1 MHLLNSCLT
10 TKKTKKTLAIYLQV
24 CYIKTITNAY
34 GGLHMQQLKTI
45 TVKTSTKQDSVHMET
60 LYAIIN
66 NCYNNLQVM
75 EADCTSASYFI
86 NSANIFAQLQQ
97 LYCDNET
104 NDYVSIQSVMEV
116 FASNI
121 TYYDESS
128 LYTQVV
134 ENTAMQKVLLENYV
148 YLSN

>member
-1 MHLLNSCLT
+1 M
-10 TKKTKKTLAIYLQV
+10 QV

-45 TVKTSTKQDSVHMET
+45 TVKTSTKQESVHMET
-60 LYAIIN
+60 LYAIIE
-66 NCYNNLQVM
+66 NCYNSLQIM

-104 NDYVSIQSVMEV
+104 NDYVSIESVMQV
-116 FASNI
+116 FSNNI
-121 TYYDESS
+121 TFYDESC
-128 LYTQVV
+128 LFTNVV
-134 ENTAMQKVLLENYV
+134 ENTAMQNINIENYMC
-148 YLSN
+148 LCN